1 MLSYRHAFHAGN
13 HADILKHFVLMQVI
27 AYMTQKDKPL
37 WYLDTHA
44 GAGMY
49 ALKHGFAAQNEEFE
63 TGIAKLW
70 QQSDLPPDL
79 ANFVNFVKALN
90 KPSNPK
96 NAELSL
102 YPGSP
107 TCANALMRAQDKI
120 RLFELH
126 PSDFALLKK
135 HFSEH
140 RNVMCELRDGFTGL
154 KAMLPP
160 ASRRAVALIDPPY
173 EIKQDYQKVVKLIE
187 ESLQRFATGTYIVW
201 YPLLPR
207 PEPLLMAKQLRQLEM
222 ESWLDVRLQIR
233 DDASNAFGMFGS
245 GLFIVNPPWTL
256 PKVLQEVMP
265 YLVDKLGEDDGA
277 HFTLEHHIP

>member
-27 AYMTQKDKPL
+27 SYMTQKDKPL

-49 ALKHGFAAQNEEFE
+49 ALKQGFAAQNEEFQ

-70 QQSDLPPDL
+70 QQKDLPVAL

-96 NAELSL
+96 AAELSI

-107 TCANALMRAQDKI
+107 CCANALMREHDKM

-135 HFSEH
+135 HFSQH
-140 RNVMCELRDGFTGL
+140 RHVMCELRDGFVGL
-154 KAMLPP
+154 KALLPP

-173 EIKQDYQKVVKLIE
+173 EIKQDYQKVVQVIE
-187 ESLQRFATGTYIVW
+187 QSLQRFPTGTFIVW

-207 PEPLLMAKQLRQLEM
+207 HEPLKMVQQLHQLPM

-233 DDASNAFGMFGS
+233 DEATNMFGS

-256 PKVLQEVMP
+256 PKLLQEVMP
-265 YLVDKLGEDDGA
+265 YLVEKLGEDDGA
-277 HFTLEHHIP
+277 RFTLDHHIP